1 MRNRI
6 QSLIA
11 PFCSRAM
18 DGIGIHLINARREI
32 PPSIDEHT
40 LIVPETRE
48 RLSRSCYHGICSSLA
63 LRQSLM
69 APLIEEYDRHI
80 QQMEMQL
87 KFYQRQMTDVKASLE
102 PGTVLD
108 LYSSSLLSKGRETQ
122 SCNAGLRVSAQEA
135 DRVGELQGRCAS
147 LEEEKFE
154 ALSRLRSTIQLAE
167 EASLQREQV
176 TLQIN
181 TQHEPSAGAVLYV
194 SKIIFTLGSAEGEKE
209 SRRTGEDILECQYS

>member
-1 MRNRI
+1 ME
-6 QSLIA
+6 SAA
-11 PFCSRAM
+11 PW
-18 DGIGIHLINARREI
+18 
-32 PPSIDEHT
+32 
-40 LIVPETRE
+40 
-48 RLSRSCYHGICSSLA
+48 LSDR
-63 LRQSLM
+63 
-69 APLIEEYDRHI
+69 EEYDRHI

-87 KFYQRQMTDVKASLE
+87 KFYQ
-102 PGTVLD
+102 
-108 LYSSSLLSKGRETQ
+108 TQ

-194 SKIIFTLGSAEGEKE
+194 SKIIWLCY
-209 SRRTGEDILECQYS
+209 SRLS